1 MSAEFDYSAPAE
13 LFFNSVK
20 RHPKVGYR
28 RFATAAEAIAF
39 AVEGIGRGTIT
50 SVTLE
55 VDEQRFDRNGVR
67 RLFDAPGFPG
77 LRRPV
82 AA

>member
-1 MSAEFDYSAPAE
+1 MSTEFDYSAPAE

-39 AVEGIGRGTIT
+39 AMEGIGRGTVT

-55 VDEQRFDRNGVR
+55 VDEQRFDRNAVR
-67 RLFDAPGFPG
+67 RLFEAPGFP
-77 LRRPV
+77 RVRNPI